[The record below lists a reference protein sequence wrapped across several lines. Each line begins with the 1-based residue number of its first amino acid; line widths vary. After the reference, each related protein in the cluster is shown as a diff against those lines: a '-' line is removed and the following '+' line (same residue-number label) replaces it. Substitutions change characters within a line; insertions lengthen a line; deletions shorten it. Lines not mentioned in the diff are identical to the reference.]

1 LIAKAVFFSVIFFE
15 LFKSRSKSFH
25 YKKRT
30 ALAINQKMNL
40 VDNLNGPSCPACPT
54 CPPCVG
60 ATGFPEPYDSLI
72 QGVGYLIFS
81 GFPTAL
87 FYWEKAKN
95 LISYCF
101 RLYRRRQQER
111 RLETFHLEG

>member
-60 ATGFPEPYDSLI
+60 ATVLLGEGEKPNL
-72 QGVGYLIFS
+72 LLFS
-81 GFPTAL
+81 P
-87 FYWEKAKN
+87 
-95 LISYCF
+95 I
-101 RLYRRRQQER
+101 
-111 RLETFHLEG
+111 